1 MIIVYIMYSDIWKD
15 QFKNSITTPQ
25 QLAEAFPFARIDEEE
40 ISRVINK
47 YPMLINPY
55 IVRQLKNRDSF
66 FWKQA
71 VPHVDE
77 IRIKDGF
84 IDPLA
89 EEDFSPVINVT
100 HRYPDRALFLVSNRC
115 AMHCRFCTR
124 KRKIGKDFM
133 VDFKSLKKGVEYIKD
148 NKKITDV
155 LVSGGDPLLLADDV
169 LTDIL
174 NSLRA
179 VSHVETIRIGTRV
192 PAVFPQRITESLAKK
207 LSQFQPIYINTH
219 INHPDEITDEVRA
232 ACGLLSDAGISLGC
246 QTVLLKGINDSP
258 DIMKELM
265 KKLIRT
271 RVKPYYLHHVDM
283 ARGVS
288 HFRTTIKTGLDIVS
302 SMRGNISGMCIP
314 HYVIDLPGGGG
325 KVPLL
330 PESLLGIEGDDLL
343 IKNYQG
349 KIFKYRVEAEDKK
362 IFKIMN

>member
-15 QFKNSITTPQ
+15 QFKNSITTAQ
-25 QLAEAFPFARIDEEE
+25 ELAEAFPSVRIDEAAVT
-40 ISRVINK
+40 RVIKK

-55 IVRQLKNRDSF
+55 IVCQLKNQDSI
-66 FWKQA
+66 FWNQA
-71 VPHVDE
+71 VPHIDE
-77 IRIKDGF
+77 INITDG
-84 IDPLA
+84 IVDPLA
-89 EEDFSPVINVT
+89 EEEFSPVINIT
-100 HRYPDRALFLVSNRC
+100 HRYRDRVLFLVSNKC

-124 KRKIGKDFM
+124 KRKIGKDFK
-133 VDFKSLKKGVEYIKD
+133 VDFKTLGKGVEYIKD
-148 NKKITDV
+148 NRKITDV
-155 LVSGGDPLLLADDV
+155 LVSGGDPFLLADDV
-169 LTDIL
+169 LADIL

-179 VSHVETIRIGTRV
+179 ISHVETIRIGTRV
-192 PAVFPQRITESLAKK
+192 PAVLPQRITESLAKT

-219 INHPDEITDEVRA
+219 INHPDEITDEVRT

-246 QTVLLKGINDSP
+246 QTVLLKGINDRP
-258 DIMKELM
+258 AIMKELM

-302 SMRGNISGMCIP
+302 SMRGNISGMCVP
-314 HYVIDLPGGGG
+314 YYVIDLPGGGG

-343 IKNYQG
+343 IKNFQG
-349 KIFKYRVEAEDKK
+349 KIFKYRVEEEDKK